1 MQFLFKKKILYN
13 KILPHKKYII
23 TNSGFLFKSFPN
35 LIVWYWNKEDAIIMK
50 VKNTHE
56 QTNNFIK
63 ISSWLL
69 KIILSRS
76 SKCKEV
82 WIIYL
87 HESDCKVIGTQFLWL
102 NLHFFNI
109 FFSWQKAAFPL
120 FKLNLISC
128 HLEPK
133 L

>member
-1 MQFLFKKKILYN
+1 MQFSFKKKILYN

-102 NLHFFNI
+102 NLHYFNI
-109 FFSWQKAAFPL
+109 YFSWQKAAFPL

>member
-87 HESDCKVIGTQFLWL
+87 HESGCKVIGTQFLWL
-102 NLHFFNI
+102 NLHYFNI
-109 FFSWQKAAFPL
+109 YFSWQKAAFPL

>member
-109 FFSWQKAAFPL
+109 YFSWQKAAFPL

>member
-102 NLHFFNI
+102 NLHYFNI
-109 FFSWQKAAFPL
+109 YFSWQKAAFPL

>member
-1 MQFLFKKKILYN
+1 MQFSFKKKILYN

-109 FFSWQKAAFPL
+109 YFSWQKAAFPL

>member
-13 KILPHKKYII
+13 KILPHKKHII
-23 TNSGFLFKSFPN
+23 TNSGFLFKIFSQSHC
-35 LIVWYWNKEDAIIMK
+35 LILKQRRCNYNESE
-50 VKNTHE
+50 NTHE

-109 FFSWQKAAFPL
+109 YFSWQKAAFPL